1 MLLQVQKLKL
11 NEIKTIY
18 DTHMQEAFPQSELRP
33 YKNIEHLFE
42 CGHYVCY
49 GLYEDEKLLA
59 YAYFSRTRD
68 RHYALLDYYAVVNGL
83 RGGGIGSRF
92 FALLREEMQ
101 ALDGILLEVES
112 VESTELADEKA
123 LRERRIAFYKRNGCA
138 MTRAKCLLYGVDFN
152 IMALPIAKPVPDSET
167 VLFELGNIYHVMF
180 GDALYAKVCHPF
192 LQEEH

>member
-42 CGHYVCY
+42 CRHYVCY
-49 GLYEDEKLLA
+49 GLYENEKLLA

-68 RHYALLDYYAVVNGL
+68 RHYALLDYYAVVSGL

-101 ALDGILLEVES
+101 TLDGILLEVES
-112 VESTELADEKA
+112 VESTEFAEEKA

-152 IMALPIAKPVPDSET
+152 IMALPIAKPVPDSKT
-167 VLFELGNIYHVMF
+167 VLFELESIYHVMF
-180 GDALYAKVCHPF
+180 DDALYAKVCHPF